1 MNLQIGRNWL
11 FLLGGVRS
19 VALNLIEFGHYI
31 FMYLTD
37 KNHFHVGYL

>member
-11 FLLGGVRS
+11 FLLGGVRGGE
-19 VALNLIEFGHYI
+19 LNLIQFGYYI